1 MIKNF
6 CHDMQTV
13 WTMSPTS
20 KHLALVTLLFGL
32 ITISSKH
39 SVEGRSVSGWITA
52 NYPDMY
58 NEHVQRTSDRRRLQL
73 LLGILRRKID
83 LTGAINAAVQQNK
96 SGHIR
101 FIHLTYFIF
110 ALRKWDDMS
119 PHETDDYLITSTVC
133 ANLSKTKL
141 KVATIRVGS

>member
-1 MIKNF
+1 
-6 CHDMQTV
+6 
-13 WTMSPTS
+13 MSPTS

-101 FIHLTYFIF
+101 FIHLTYFI
-110 ALRKWDDMS
+110 
-119 PHETDDYLITSTVC
+119 
-133 ANLSKTKL
+133 L
-141 KVATIRVGS
+141 KA